1 MKHSVCYIIDERVH
15 FLRLLRRQLVFNE
28 AVDFFFCTGVFFIDY
43 LCLEQHSAVG
53 AVIETAVVI
62 GIFAVILALGLS
74 ACSREVYLVY
84 LDLHGGTLFAVL
96 LKGGTSQVADYGDH
110 LALREHIVDELCIV
124 IPCGAVEEVCLG
136 LVSTL
141 LLGAVNCDAEL
152 AEGCLACVAEFV
164 GSKSACF
171 DYDVGHSDYLS
182 FLGFGFLFV
191 CCDYIILCN
200 IPNVKYNFQ
209 KFLNFGNAQHK
220 CYFPRCTFTKIPI
233 ILDISL
239 SI

>member
-1 MKHSVCYIIDERVH
+1 MMMPIYISS
-15 FLRLLRRQLVFNE
+15 
-28 AVDFFFCTGVFFIDY
+28 Y

-62 GIFAVILALGLS
+62 SIFAVVLALGLS

-84 LDLHGGTLFAVL
+84 LDFHGRTFLAVL

-110 LALREHIVDELCIV
+110 LALREHIIDELCIV
-124 IPCGAVEEVCLG
+124 IPGGAVEKVGLG

-141 LLGAVNCDAEL
+141 LLGAVNCDAEF
-152 AEGCLACVAEFV
+152 AEGCLACVAEFGI

-191 CCDYIILCN
+191 YCDYIILYY
-200 IPNVKYNFQ
+200 V
-209 KFLNFGNAQHK
+209 
-220 CYFPRCTFTKIPI
+220 
-233 ILDISL
+233 ISL
-239 SI
+239 LSSIIFGSF